1 MNVVDAV
8 KIAKE
13 GKYITRKYYKNYG
26 YVFYLTSLNVFF
38 IKDQDVAYCFKY
50 NDFIAEDWEVVE

>member
-13 GKYITRKYYKNYG
+13 GKYITRKYYKNYIYYAG
-26 YVFYLTSLNVFF
+26 HIFN
-38 IKDQDVAYCFKY
+38 
-50 NDFIAEDWEVVE
+50 